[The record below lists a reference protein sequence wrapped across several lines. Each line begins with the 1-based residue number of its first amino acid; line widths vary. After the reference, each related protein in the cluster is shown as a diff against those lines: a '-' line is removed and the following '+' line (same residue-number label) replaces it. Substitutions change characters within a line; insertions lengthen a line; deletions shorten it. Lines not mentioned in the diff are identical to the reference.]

1 MEKNIQQLK
10 YAEVTEKVIKAA
22 FKVHSFI
29 GSGFPEDIYQRSLLT
44 ELNEMGLQCE
54 SEMVKDIFFYSQKV
68 GSRRLDLLVEVKIL
82 LELKA
87 INEMDNYQVN

>member
-29 GSGFPEDIYQRSLLT
+29 SPGFPEVIYQRSLLI

-54 SEMVKDIFFYSQKV
+54 SEMVKDIFYYSQKV
-68 GSRRLDLLVEVKIL
+68 GSRRLDLLVKGKIL
-82 LELKA
+82 PELKV
-87 INEMDNYQVN
+87 INEMDNYQIN